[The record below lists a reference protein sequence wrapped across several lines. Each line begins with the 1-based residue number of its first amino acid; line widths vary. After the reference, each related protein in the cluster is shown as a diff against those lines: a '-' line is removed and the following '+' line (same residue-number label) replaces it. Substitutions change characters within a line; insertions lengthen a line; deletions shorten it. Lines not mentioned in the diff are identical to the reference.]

1 MSSEVERKGHEDLA
15 LEVKARSD
23 ETTSIL
29 ENLIQRTK
37 DSTTSNQEG
46 ISFLDLKNLMV
57 I

>member
-1 MSSEVERKGHEDLA
+1 MSSEVERKSHEDLA

-37 DSTTSNQEG
+37 DSTTASQEG

>member
-1 MSSEVERKGHEDLA
+1 MSSEVERKSHEDLA

-37 DSTTSNQEG
+37 DSTTANQEG
-46 ISFLDLKNLMV
+46 ISFLDLKNIMV